1 MKEEDREMTDIR
13 HLNSGNSEKGYGNGD
28 GEGGE
33 FGRLKKGWG
42 FKTLGSG

>member
-28 GEGGE
+28 GEGGGIWE
-33 FGRLKKGWG
+33 VKKGVG
-42 FKTLGSG
+42 V